1 MHARRAEFHL
11 QGPTLAARL
20 PRADDAPALARLGE
34 PADALW
40 PAWQAVGE
48 PGPSWEAHV
57 SDLCAERAAGHRLD
71 LLFLDGAEAVVA
83 AATLTEL
90 SAQDGRATAT
100 LWLADAVAA
109 SPGGTGAE
117 CVLLLAQLAFGSLG
131 LARLGAQVPAG
142 DAGTA
147 RAFVAAGFVA
157 ETTLRRWWR
166 HDGEAVDVAGL
177 ALLAGEWAMLPQR
190 PPVCVD
196 GPIPS
201 AVAATLAG
209 SAR

>member
-1 MHARRAEFHL
+1 MHARRAELHL

-20 PRADDAPALARLGE
+20 PHAEDAPALARLGE

-71 LLFLDGAEAVVA
+71 LLFVDGAQYVVA

-90 SAQDGRATAT
+90 SAQDGRATVT
-100 LWLADAVAA
+100 LWLAGAA
-109 SPGGTGAE
+109 PDGAATE
-117 CVLLLAQLAFGSLG
+117 CVLLLAQLAFGSLH

-142 DAGTA
+142 DLGTA

-177 ALLAGEWAMLPQR
+177 SLLAGEWAQLPQR

-201 AVAATLAG
+201 AVATTLAG